1 MGVST
6 GTIVKFYT
14 IDNQLVNKYNLDDR
28 SDDYIYD
35 GLVCD
40 GGANFNPDKY
50 GDFTDEQKE
59 IMKVYFD
66 EESMSVGEGY
76 AKVTSNIQS
85 PEKLLPIWIKIRS
98 SVIKPFQA
106 DLKSYHSQIIADY
119 KQIKDK
125 TELFNSSK
133 KGLFSKNTFNLHE
146 LTNLK
151 SEYDFE
157 NILWR
162 TIWQID
168 RISKVIALLIAAK
181 ENKMLVE
188 ITVADY

>member
-6 GTIVKFYT
+6 GTIIKFYT
-14 IDNQLVNKYNLDDR
+14 TDKQLVNKYNLDDR

-40 GGANFNPDKY
+40 GGANFNPEKF
-50 GDFTDEQKE
+50 GEFTDEQKE

-85 PEKLLPIWIKIRS
+85 PEKLLQIWTKIRS
-98 SVIKPFQA
+98 SIIKSFQA
-106 DLKSYHSQIIADY
+106 DLKSYHNQIISDY
-119 KQIKDK
+119 NQIKER
-125 TELFNSSK
+125 TELFNKTK
-133 KGLFSKNTFNLHE
+133 KGLFSKSTFDLPE

-151 SEYDFE
+151 SEFDFE
-157 NILWR
+157 HILWR
-162 TIWQID
+162 TIWKID
-168 RISKVIALLIAAK
+168 SISKVIALLIAAK
-181 ENKMLVE
+181 ENQMLVE
-188 ITVADY
+188 ITAADY